1 LNKGDLLS
9 DPFLG
14 FISGEKTMNNILNTT
29 SLITDSAYNFKT
41 NANSDYNKNDE
52 TTAPVNKETSV
63 NNADIVNSTSL
74 VDKVNKANISDD
86 LKKDETTDKDIENA
100 LDVVSSFMKNSNKKI
115 SFSNDNINGKT
126 IITITDEKTQEVIN
140 QFPSEKIILMAERI
154 QELYEEAK
162 TISGLLVDSRV

>member
-1 LNKGDLLS
+1 MNKGDLLS

-126 IITITDEKTQEVIN
+126 IITITDEKTQQVIN

>member
-1 LNKGDLLS
+1 
-9 DPFLG
+9 
-14 FISGEKTMNNILNTT
+14 MNNILNTT

-126 IITITDEKTQEVIN
+126 IITITDEKTQQVIN